1 MTELR
6 EVPESV
12 RSDDQTKP
20 ARLLGARE
28 VHRAKRTEE
37 ILAASMRVLGEGGY
51 AAFSMRKV
59 AAAAGVRLNTV
70 QHFYGDL
77 QTLLVATVRAKVSV
91 YVDRY
96 TVVAADDRL
105 PPRERLE
112 AVFDDVFAEVRKPEV
127 TAFFLE
133 AWSLG
138 AQDPS
143 LEAVLKEIYFSYFSM
158 LASMVRQ
165 IKADLSMADS
175 HVIAALL
182 GSVTEGALVYSRFGN
197 NGEVPIG
204 AVMVRM
210 KALCMSLVGDEEKRS
225 V

>member
-6 EVPESV
+6 EVQEPV
-12 RSDDQTKP
+12 RSDDQAKP
-20 ARLLGARE
+20 ARQPGSRE
-28 VHRAKRTEE
+28 VHRAKRIEE

-77 QTLLVATVRAKVSV
+77 QTLLEATVRAKVSV
-91 YVDRY
+91 YVDKYR
-96 TVVAADDRL
+96 VVAADDRL
-105 PPRERLE
+105 PARDRLE
-112 AVFDDVFAEVRKPEV
+112 AVLDDTFAEVRKPEV
-127 TAFFLE
+127 SAFFLE
-133 AWSLG
+133 AWALG

-143 LEAVLKEIYFSYFSM
+143 LEVVLKEIYLSYFSM

-165 IKADLSMADS
+165 IKSNLSEADA

-210 KALCMSLVGDEEKRS
+210 KALCMALVADQDGMLA
-225 V
+225 

>member
-1 MTELR
+1 MTETTDLMEPVLSVESAKPLR
-6 EVPESV
+6 P
-12 RSDDQTKP
+12 
-20 ARLLGARE
+20 LGTRE

-77 QTLLVATVRAKVSV
+77 QTLLVATVRAKVSI

-96 TVVAADDRL
+96 TVVAADERL
-105 PPRERLE
+105 PARDRLE
-112 AVFDDVFAEVRKPEV
+112 AVFDDTFAEVRKPEV

-143 LEAVLKEIYFSYFSM
+143 LEAVLKEIYLSYFSM
-158 LASMVRQ
+158 LAAMVRQ
-165 IKADLSMADS
+165 IKPELSAADS

-210 KALCMSLVGDEEKRS
+210 KALCMSLVSDQDDAMA
-225 V
+225 